1 MFKYGFSVK
10 QLYGTMKI
18 SEHLKAHEEFKGSL
32 EQLSTNLREHRR
44 AIVEI
49 CVIAAA
55 NLTNAALHRV
65 GHVPDD
71 RDIKHQHLYG
81 LLKRERPFDGAEELS
96 LHHNE
101 LEQLKYS
108 VTHGVEKD
116 AELAKKALDLL
127 SKVEAVAMRYLR

>member
-1 MFKYGFSVK
+1 
-10 QLYGTMKI
+10 MKL
-18 SEHLKAHEEFKGSL
+18 SEHLKAHVEFRSSL
-32 EQLSTNLREHRR
+32 ERLSTDLHAHRR

-55 NLTNAALHRV
+55 NLTNAVLHQV

-81 LLKRERPFDGAEELS
+81 LLKRERPFDGAEELGS
-96 LHHNE
+96 HHNE

-108 VTHGVEKD
+108 VTHGVERN
-116 AELAKKALDLL
+116 AELAKRALGLL
-127 SKVEAVAMRYLR
+127 SKVETAAMMHLQG